1 MKVKDQVDFISSSH
15 DEVQVQ
21 NETFSSA
28 HNPQLQ
34 PVKSPSYPM
43 PFIFIKNG
51 KMYERV
57 SYSSFLYLQ
66 ARGSY
71 CEIMTI
77 TRKYTLSM
85 SLSKVLEQIGCSTL
99 LRCHRSYAVNKD
111 RIVAFD
117 EGNVRVEGKKDTV
130 MLPISSS
137 YRKGLVARLHRL
149 KS

>member
-15 DEVQVQ
+15 DEVQIQ

-51 KMYERV
+51 KQYERV
-57 SYSSFLYLQ
+57 NFGDILFIQAFGSYSK
-66 ARGSY
+66 
-71 CEIMTI
+71 IMT
-77 TRKYTLSM
+77 TKRNYTQSI
-85 SLSKVLEQIGCSTL
+85 SLARVIIQLNCASL

-111 RIVAFD
+111 IIIAFD
-117 EGNVRVEGKKDTV
+117 DSHIKIEHGQHQH
-130 MLPISSS
+130 MLPLSISYKSDIVNTL
-137 YRKGLVARLHRL
+137 RRLR
-149 KS
+149 S